1 MFDIVKMK
9 ATSNED
15 IENNTTLSMVDK
27 MELNAVDNAKNITEL
42 NTVQNVI
49 LNNTNIGYNFT
60 DYDEQKEYVVMEE
73 LHKRYRHRLFIAQ
86 ITIQTVVIAI
96 ILVIVIIVI
105 IKSKYIKLNSFHR
118 VAREYFQKM
127 RSRSY
132 IITVNNI
139 EAGTIW
145 DTRQTY
151 NNMLAKRRIRE
162 ALRSIFYYSAQQEP
176 HDDNMEFVRIE
187 PQRQTI

>member
-1 MFDIVKMK
+1 MK

-15 IENNTTLSMVDK
+15 IENNTTLSIVDK

-60 DYDEQKEYVVMEE
+60 DYDEQKEYVVMKE

-105 IKSKYIKLNSFHR
+105 IKSKYIK
-118 VAREYFQKM
+118 
-127 RSRSY
+127 
-132 IITVNNI
+132 
-139 EAGTIW
+139 
-145 DTRQTY
+145 
-151 NNMLAKRRIRE
+151 
-162 ALRSIFYYSAQQEP
+162 
-176 HDDNMEFVRIE
+176 
-187 PQRQTI
+187 